1 MLGDVS
7 IPLDLC
13 PLNKPALWYEH
24 IGKLEN
30 TINGHVC
37 WGDTHMHTCTETK
50 TSPECMCFPIMYCSS
65 VSWEASV
72 GARGL
77 CEEMGLWE
85 QSSSG
90 WEQCYTSAEWQT
102 ARPAGWAPSQRDL
115 SKKQD
120 RRLLRSHTWG
130 FPVPAHTWT
139 NTPAHREKVLIS
151 PITGRYR
158 TRSVRQWAL
167 ITQWAC
173 LLCDH
178 PAFRMAKIKLL
189 FFMVFCYAAC
199 MDWISQFNSDC
210 SQHLDKHPSDILMQ
224 KCIYLGIYWENS
236 AFIHV
241 YIQALLKGKDC
252 VFCLYISVVS

>member
-1 MLGDVS
+1 MLPSSIFQEKWKGLWSAYCVLGDVL

-30 TINGHVC
+30 TINRHVC

-50 TSPECMCFPIMYCSS
+50 TSPECMCFPIMYCRS

-102 ARPAGWAPSQRDL
+102 ARPAGWAPSQREICLRNKTDGSWGATPEDSL
-115 SKKQD
+115 YLHIHGQTHPHTE
-120 RRLLRSHTWG
+120 RRSSSH
-130 FPVPAHTWT
+130 PS
-139 NTPAHREKVLIS
+139 RED
-151 PITGRYR
+151 TGRG
-158 TRSVRQWAL
+158 L
-167 ITQWAC
+167 
-173 LLCDH
+173 
-178 PAFRMAKIKLL
+178 
-189 FFMVFCYAAC
+189 
-199 MDWISQFNSDC
+199 
-210 SQHLDKHPSDILMQ
+210 
-224 KCIYLGIYWENS
+224 
-236 AFIHV
+236 
-241 YIQALLKGKDC
+241 
-252 VFCLYISVVS
+252 